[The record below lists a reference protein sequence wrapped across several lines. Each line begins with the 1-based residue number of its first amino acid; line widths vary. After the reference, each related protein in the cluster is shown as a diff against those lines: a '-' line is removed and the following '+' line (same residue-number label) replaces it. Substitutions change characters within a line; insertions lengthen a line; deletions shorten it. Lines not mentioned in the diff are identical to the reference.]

1 MWRREWETRAWAHER
16 EPREDDITLQSKTC
30 VTQTWD
36 VSNGPGV
43 INPTNCI
50 CTNGDGSYPVA
61 CFCLHVSSYYANVS
75 CKICDSKIILCLFV
89 CLFIAPI
96 CVYSIVWSSRGLS
109 RSSIDHHPLPEE
121 ADDDQTLHQHYLHDL
136 HEAVSAH
143 NRCRWLYL
151 CITLL
156 NVACFTRWK
165 QTRKHT
171 LLLKLHIY
179 FSATCM
185 FL

>member
-61 CFCLHVSSYYANVS
+61 CFGLHVSSYYANVS

-96 CVYSIVWSSRGLS
+96 CVFLLFEAAGVYLEAALTTTLS
-109 RSSIDHHPLPEE
+109 RRRLMMIRPSIS
-121 ADDDQTLHQHYLHDL
+121 TTFM
-136 HEAVSAH
+136 
-143 NRCRWLYL
+143 
-151 CITLL
+151 I
-156 NVACFTRWK
+156 FTR
-165 QTRKHT
+165 RS
-171 LLLKLHIY
+171 LLIIGAGD
-179 FSATCM
+179 FTCA
-185 FL
+185 